1 MQVQIVVTGDA
12 EVNRQLSVLTGPEQ
26 KKAIRK
32 ASRVSLKPMAVAM
45 RSAAPRRTGR
55 LSRAVKVRAM
65 ARSRVR
71 VGSKVSVTGNAT
83 SFAGKAFYG
92 GFLEWG
98 WRAGKRVRNSDLGL
112 AKGAK
117 RSPMM
122 AAIARNRNNA
132 RKQIAGKHWME
143 AVVKQTKDECL
154 TIYKREIVDFVRSVA
169 KGKS

>member
-1 MQVQIVVTGDA
+1 MQVTMVTTGDA

-26 KKAIRK
+26 KKAVRK
-32 ASRVSLKPMAVAM
+32 ASRVSLKPMAVQM
-45 RSAAPRRTGR
+45 RQAAPRRTGR

-71 VGSKVSVTGNAT
+71 IGSKVSLTGKA
-83 SFAGKAFYG
+83 SAFSGKAFYG

-98 WRAGKRVRNSDLGL
+98 WRAGRRVRNSDLGL
-112 AKGAK
+112 KRGAK

-132 RKQIAGKHWME
+132 RKQIPGKHWMM

-154 TIYKREIVDFVRSVA
+154 TIYKSELVQFIRSVA